1 MGSLVSIKLP
11 DIGDF
16 EDVEVIEVMV
26 KPGDKVRVDDS
37 LITIESDKA
46 SMEVPATETGI
57 VKELKV
63 KVGDRVSEGSPIL
76 VVETSDESAETDKP
90 AEAAQPAPSRQTPA
104 PAPSEA
110 KAPNAPPKLESV
122 PPRVVAVT
130 PAAERPKLAASANV
144 IPIDT
149 GAESQT
155 TGRKP
160 HASPVGAQ
168 VRARTR
174 CRSRAGQGHRL
185 EWPHLPQRRPG
196 VRQEFDGAREAR
208 GRIDAVRARAVAEG

>member
-1 MGSLVSIKLP
+1 MGALVSIKLP

-76 VVETSDESAETDKP
+76 VVEKTDDA
-90 AEAAQPAPSRQTPA
+90 AEAAT
-104 PAPSEA
+104 
-110 KAPNAPPKLESV
+110 
-122 PPRVVAVT
+122 
-130 PAAERPKLAASANV
+130 
-144 IPIDT
+144 
-149 GAESQT
+149 
-155 TGRKP
+155 
-160 HASPVGAQ
+160 
-168 VRARTR
+168 
-174 CRSRAGQGHRL
+174 CRSRSTARRRI
-185 EWPHLPQRRPG
+185 PPLPRSKPPASA
-196 VRQEFDGAREAR
+196 EARERSAQ
-208 GRIDAVRARAVAEG
+208 GCECAASERASRSRRFRPT